1 MIASQQTALF
11 EQVDFLPIDLKTKLV
26 DRLLNSITPKNQSID
41 ELWIQE
47 ANKRKSEIENQ
58 TVSLLDGKEVFQ
70 KIFQKYQ
77 A

>member
-47 ANKRKSEIENQ
+47 ANKRKREIENQ

>member
-1 MIASQQTALF
+1 VKYLDKKS
-11 EQVDFLPIDLKTKLV
+11 KTKLV

-41 ELWIQE
+41 ELWIKE
-47 ANKRKSEIENQ
+47 ANARKNEIENQ
-58 TVSLLDGKEVFQ
+58 TVSLIDGKEVFQ

>member
-1 MIASQQTALF
+1 MKYLDKKS
-11 EQVDFLPIDLKTKLV
+11 KTKLV

-41 ELWIQE
+41 ELWIKE
-47 ANKRKSEIENQ
+47 ANARKNEIENQ
-58 TVSLLDGKEVFQ
+58 TVSLIDGKEVFQ